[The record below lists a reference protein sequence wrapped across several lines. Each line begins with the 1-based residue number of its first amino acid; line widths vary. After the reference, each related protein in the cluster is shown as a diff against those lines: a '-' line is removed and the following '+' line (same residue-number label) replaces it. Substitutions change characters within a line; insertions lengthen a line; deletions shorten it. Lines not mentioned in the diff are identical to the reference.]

1 MGNQYSI
8 KNNGII
14 EVKSVMRK
22 IPEIRLFVAAC
33 ALIFFVHNA
42 FGAPLPNDIIGKWQV
57 EEVHLNTESGRT
69 TEYTWDDPRLKGRI
83 FDFTHDDVSDDVYDF
98 SDHCANPTVQNIN
111 TSLRDLMLRSLGGY
125 KYPASGDI
133 DPVLDYKLD
142 SASTKHIRAFSLIC
156 AKGLWQGDLGR
167 SGGAGDKMNISGAWI
182 VLADNQK
189 MYVRW
194 RDETILVLTK
204 ISPDTPIKA
213 SFPCGKASTATE
225 HAICSSYQ
233 LSAFDQSVA
242 ESFARMM
249 AQARVSGSQTASL
262 ARSQRRWLEGRD
274 ACGPNAAC
282 ILKAMRRRLDALA
295 TAGANGE

>member
-1 MGNQYSI
+1 
-8 KNNGII
+8 
-14 EVKSVMRK
+14 MR
-22 IPEIRLFVAAC
+22 RFVIVS
-33 ALIFFVHNA
+33 ALIVFARSA
-42 FGAPLPNDIIGKWQV
+42 FGSPLPNDIIGKWQV
-57 EEVHLNTESGRT
+57 EGVHLNTGSGRT
-69 TEYTWDDPRLKGRI
+69 TGYTWDDPRLNGRI

-98 SDHCANPTVQNIN
+98 SDHCANPTVRNFN

-133 DPVLDYKLD
+133 DPVRDYKLD
-142 SASTKHIRAFSLIC
+142 SASIKHIRAFSLSC

-167 SGGAGDKMNISGAWI
+167 SGDADDKINISGAWI

-213 SFPCGKASTATE
+213 SFPCGKALTATE

-262 ARSQRRWLEGRD
+262 AQSQRRWLKGRD
-274 ACGPNAAC
+274 ACGPNAEC
-282 ILKAMRRRLDALA
+282 ILKTMRRRLDALA
-295 TAGANGE
+295 TAGSNGE